1 MQARFVV
8 RALSYCL
15 GKGKVALKGKNKRP
29 WLEISRSEVDK
40 TYLNH
45 QLRTLRKLH
54 VTPLEVFWDRLAT
67 DTYYDKER
75 LRLHS
80 DHLWRVY
87 EILYPQDISY
97 LSSQALQLS
106 GIHGLTSLWIDQG
119 RIIGRKGSIKGR
131 YSDQE
136 YENLSQWLQDY
147 WNIKCY
153 LRQNQSAIFQLSLNR
168 EALETLID
176 TITPAVHHA
185 MKKKLR

>member
-1 MQARFVV
+1 
-8 RALSYCL
+8 L
-15 GKGKVALKGKNKRP
+15 GKGKVSLKGKNKRP

-40 TYLNH
+40 KYLNH

-87 EILYPQDISY
+87 EILYPQDTSH
-97 LSSQALQLS
+97 LSNQALQLS

-119 RIIGRKGSIKGR
+119 RIIGRKGLIKGR

-136 YENLSQWLQDY
+136 YENLSRWLQDY
-147 WNIKCY
+147 WNIKSY
-153 LRQNQSAIFQLSLNR
+153 LRRNQSAIFQLSLNR

-176 TITPAVHHA
+176 TITPAVHHV